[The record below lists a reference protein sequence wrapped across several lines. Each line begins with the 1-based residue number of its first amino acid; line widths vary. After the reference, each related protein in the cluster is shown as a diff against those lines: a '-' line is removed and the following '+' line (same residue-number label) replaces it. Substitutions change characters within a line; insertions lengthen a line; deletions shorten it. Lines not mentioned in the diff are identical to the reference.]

1 MQSQLQGESEQAK
14 RPLDEANREVR
25 RLMAENAF
33 LEADHAAP
41 LDQAVEQQREF
52 AMLQIQ
58 DELSQVKRELAEAT
72 KVTQRVLAENQV
84 LRKQAKEDSV
94 TSSDQ
99 SIQQQRELAVL
110 QIQDEL
116 SQAKRELAQVSQET
130 QRLMA
135 GTKALHNQGKENS
148 AIVLNQAP
156 SEHLSLQEKTLHAQ
170 QVYALQL
177 ELNRANLRNF
187 TLQRTMDDLHTMIL
201 NGAGG
206 GQAAPGF

>member
-1 MQSQLQGESEQAK
+1 
-14 RPLDEANREVR
+14 
-25 RLMAENAF
+25 
-33 LEADHAAP
+33 
-41 LDQAVEQQREF
+41 
-52 AMLQIQ
+52 
-58 DELSQVKRELAEAT
+58 
-72 KVTQRVLAENQV
+72 
-84 LRKQAKEDSV
+84 
-94 TSSDQ
+94 
-99 SIQQQRELAVL
+99 
-110 QIQDEL
+110 
-116 SQAKRELAQVSQET
+116 
-130 QRLMA
+130 MA

-187 TLQRTMDDLHTMIL
+187 TLQRTIDDLHTMIL